1 VKNLKIM
8 HGAEPFYLIGNRVG
22 CLCLHGLNASPQEM
36 AWLAQHMHRQ
46 GFSAHVPRLYG
57 HGTSREHFR
66 RVLWR
71 DWYLSA
77 LDGYH
82 LLRAHCDQ
90 IFVIGLSMG
99 GLLALRLGAAEAVSG
114 LVVLGAPLKLDV
126 PLWLAHYLRYVWPAV
141 LTTSPNDTPLDARI
155 RALQAQ
161 RGEPVTGRVA
171 YYQMST
177 AGLAELHKLQGEVK
191 RSLPAVRVP
200 TLLIYSKKDQTVPYK
215 NLALV
220 QAGLVNAQ
228 VETLTLE
235 QSDHILTND
244 VECNAVFAA
253 VEAFV
258 KRIAQPERIER

>member
-1 VKNLKIM
+1 VKDLKIM
-8 HGAEPFYLIGNRVG
+8 RGAEPIYLIGNRVG
-22 CLCLHGLNASPQEM
+22 CLCLHGLSASPQEM
-36 AWLAQHMHRQ
+36 AWLAQHMHKQ

-57 HGTSREHFR
+57 HGVSRKHFR

-90 IFVIGLSMG
+90 LFVIGLSMG
-99 GLLALRLGAAEAVSG
+99 GLLALRLAAAETVSG
-114 LVVLGAPLKLDV
+114 VVVLGSPLKLDA
-126 PLWLAHYLRYVWPAV
+126 PLWLAHYLRYVRPAV
-141 LTTSPNDTPLDARI
+141 LTSSPDDTPLDARI
-155 RALQAQ
+155 RDLQAQ
-161 RGEPVTGRVA
+161 RGEPITGRVA

-177 AGLAELHKLQGEVK
+177 AGVAELHKLQGEVK
-191 RSLPAVRVP
+191 RCLPQVRVP
-200 TLLIYSKKDQTVPYK
+200 TLLIFSKQDQTVPYK
-215 NLALV
+215 NMALI

-244 VECNAVFAA
+244 VECETVFTAT
-253 VEAFV
+253 EAFV
-258 KRIAQPERIER
+258 RRIAQPERV